1 MNLIEG
7 VAKQMGRS
15 FENLHDIT
23 YVNNYEFY
31 KDMSAIHFLRDI
43 GKHFRVSS
51 MLAKDSVKSRMES
64 SSKAGDQSLAEGMSF
79 TEFSYQ
85 IFQGYDYLKLNE

>member
-1 MNLIEG
+1 LNGNIVEG

-15 FENLHDIT
+15 LDDLHDIT

-31 KDMSAIHFLRDI
+31 KDMSAIQFLRDI
-43 GKHFRVSS
+43 GKHFRVNS
-51 MLAKDSVKSRMES
+51 MLAKDSVKSRIES
-64 SSKAGDQSLAEGMSF
+64 SSESADPAQGMSF

-85 IFQGYDYLKLNE
+85 IFQGYDFLKLNE